1 MFHYS
6 IGKLSCCYFMN
17 QHAKAEQERKQREED
32 ARNKMRP
39 PSTDSEGS
47 DDELDEELRRYCSFY
62 NPFISNS
69 ILVPNEVSL
78 KSYHLSLYI
87 YSE

>member
-1 MFHYS
+1 MFHNS

-47 DDELDEELRRYCSFY
+47 DDELDEELRRYCSF
-62 NPFISNS
+62 IT
-69 ILVPNEVSL
+69 
-78 KSYHLSLYI
+78 LSFPIVYLCQMKCL
-87 YSE
+87 